1 MAITRQTRAQEDKAA
16 ARQKLGAEHK
26 SPQANLTFGTEAKDY
41 QQESACSRWEGSL
54 TGDRWA
60 QSARSSLPP

>member
-26 SPQANLTFGTEAKDY
+26 SPQANLTFGTEARIT
-41 QQESACSRWEGSL
+41 SRRVPAAG
-54 TGDRWA
+54 GKA
-60 QSARSSLPP
+60 A